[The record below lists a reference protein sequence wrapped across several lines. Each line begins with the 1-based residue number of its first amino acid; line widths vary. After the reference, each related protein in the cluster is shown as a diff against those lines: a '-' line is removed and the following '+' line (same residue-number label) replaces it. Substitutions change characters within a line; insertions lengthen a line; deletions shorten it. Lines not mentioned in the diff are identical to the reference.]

1 LSAQCPLIAVA
12 KGVSAVFR
20 GAIVC
25 ALTLA
30 ALAVVARPAAA
41 YSLVSLEPGERTEM
55 LNTCN
60 RLSGDDQT
68 ICRSV
73 VDDGKVVVN
82 YKRSCLEAMTLLL
95 RGTAWSKV
103 KSLPPAMTCREG
115 LALAGYPVQR
125 ILRRLA
131 GVL

>member
-1 LSAQCPLIAVA
+1 
-12 KGVSAVFR
+12 VFR
-20 GAIVC
+20 VAFVC
-25 ALTLA
+25 ALLLA
-30 ALAVVARPAAA
+30 ALVAARPAAA
-41 YSLVSLEPGERTEM
+41 VSLVNLEPGERVAM

-60 RLSGDDQT
+60 RLSGDDQAM
-68 ICRSV
+68 CRNV

-95 RGTAWSKV
+95 HGTAWSKV
-103 KSLPPAMTCREG
+103 KSLPPTMTCREG
-115 LALAGYPVQR
+115 LARAGYPVQR